1 MHRIEREVKERVAL
15 ELLSGTRIST
25 INEKYNLNN
34 NTVRNWKRS
43 DEEFQI
49 FYREAAEDVL
59 DSAMADL
66 KGLLGD
72 SVARLRTLVND
83 TDSKTALDALRIVF
97 SQYDLKNYVVPKLE
111 QLEEKSR
118 ELTSEKFSEIFGDV

>member
-15 ELLSGTRIST
+15 ELLSETRIST